1 MKPEITLPPDVNA
14 RLIAERNAASDRL
27 RSLIHARGEAEFTPD
42 AERQVFRMIRRI
54 ASIDAARH
62 ERDFAALTV
71 EELAWLRAQGVATE
85 EDDWQSS

>member
-1 MKPEITLPPDVNA
+1 MKPVPSLPSDVDQ

-27 RSLIHARGEAEFTPD
+27 RELIEERGDGDFTPD

-62 ERDFAALTV
+62 GRDFSALTA
-71 EELAWLRAQGVATE
+71 EELAWLCAQGVAT
-85 EDDWQSS
+85 D